1 MGVRAIPIALLT
13 ATLASGCHHE
23 PPSDP
28 AGPASED
35 FKTPPCVYFKELRPF
50 LPAALPGYTTARDE
64 GSTGKYGDVSVSEAE
79 RVFARDE
86 RELAVRIVDTTL
98 SNRLGEKIK
107 AAANDAKARP
117 ESDPTAPLV
126 LHETVGFVRYD
137 RAQAKAEANLLVAD
151 RFVVAVTGKGFEST
165 AEVREV
171 ARNLDL
177 AGLSKL
183 R

>member
-1 MGVRAIPIALLT
+1 MPIVLLT
-13 ATLASGCHHE
+13 AALAGGCAKDAKAT
-23 PPSDP
+23 SADP
-28 AGPASED
+28 GGEAPR
-35 FKTPPCVYFKELRPF
+35 TPPCVYFKELRPF
-50 LPAALPGYTTARDE
+50 LPAALPGYRTARDE
-64 GSTGKYGDVSVSEAE
+64 GSTGKYGEVSVSEAE

-98 SNRLGEKIK
+98 ADRLGEKIK
-107 AAANDAKARP
+107 AAANDAKDRAG
-117 ESDPTAPLV
+117 SDPTAPLV
-126 LHETVGFVRYD
+126 LHESVGFVRYD
-137 RAQAKAEANLLVAD
+137 RAQATAEANLLVAD
-151 RFVVAVTGKGFEST
+151 RFVVAVTGKGFEGT